1 MAILE
6 ILDVPVSWV
15 LVQFYSFFSMF
26 MDPYSGW
33 TWAASIVGLVIL
45 MRIILIPLFVKQ
57 IKAQRGLQIIQPQMK
72 EIQKKYAGDRE
83 RQSQEM
89 MSSTG
94 RPGRIHWRRA
104 YRSFCLI
111 FFGLFRV
118 LQYGIAQE
126 QPIGVF
132 GWTQYQDL
140 VSIAHDATIFDVP
153 LWATFWLANEVEAE
167 TGTSALT
174 VRILAAIL
182 IVAMSSTTFLT
193 QRQLIVKNT
202 APDNPM
208 VQRNLLYV
216 FPLVFAIGGVNFP
229 IGVLIYWFTTN
240 VVDGPAVLCDQEQP
254 STRHSAFEARARKKE
269 KAAKKAARKVTD
281 KVDALEEESE
291 LRHPVGKTATEED
304 VAQYA
309 QEEEVATA
317 TLRGGRALGGVERGC
332 RGRNHRRRGGGVCC
346 GRRPVTDGEPGERRR
361 SRGRLPRGPTRHHR
375 RRRGYRYRYGRRTD
389 TGVRDR
395 SQRGR
400 PRPACGAGR

>member
-15 LVQFYSFFSMF
+15 LVQFYSFFSLF

-89 MSSTG
+89 MKLYRETG
-94 RPGRIHWRRA
+94 TNPLA
-104 YRSFCLI
+104 SCLPILLQAPI

-132 GWTQYQDL
+132 AWTQYQDL

-153 LWATFWLANEVEAE
+153 LWATFWLADEVFAE

-208 VQRNLLYV
+208 VRQQKILLYV

-240 VVDGPAVLCDQEQP
+240 LWSMGQQFYVIRNNPQP
-254 STRHSAFEARARKKE
+254 GTPAFEAKEARKKE
-269 KAAKKAARKVTD
+269 KAAKKAARKSGGPEAD
-281 KVDALEEESE
+281 
-291 LRHPVGKTATEED
+291 ATEE
-304 VAQYA
+304 
-309 QEEEVATA
+309 ELE
-317 TLRGGRALGGVERGC
+317 
-332 RGRNHRRRGGGVCC
+332 
-346 GRRPVTDGEPGERRR
+346 VTDTPSERQQPKKTSR
-361 SRGRLPRGPTRHHR
+361 SKRKKKK
-375 RRRGYRYRYGRRTD
+375 
-389 TGVRDR
+389 
-395 SQRGR
+395 
-400 PRPACGAGR
+400 